1 MSFRPLRL
9 FPCILMVAGLAA
21 ATLPARADN
30 VVPQLAMAAPKPAT
44 PEDPG
49 DLMPKATAVAKKFL
63 DDPAWSALRNMLG
76 GATAIAIFPDLTQA
90 GFLVAAQGGSGVFMV
105 RHGSTWSDPV
115 FVELA
120 GTSFG
125 LQAGA
130 QVTQAVL
137 VLMSDDGPERMLKGA
152 FGMGGQASIAI
163 ADLGLGGG
171 TSGSGKTGI
180 NSFFISYGEGLFAG
194 GAIGGSQITQTKG
207 YNMFTYGQGYDASKI
222 IGGWTGKVAS
232 AAALQKILNDAT
244 ARAWKGK

>member
-1 MSFRPLRL
+1 
-9 FPCILMVAGLAA
+9 V
-21 ATLPARADN
+21 
-30 VVPQLAMAAPKPAT
+30 
-44 PEDPG
+44 
-49 DLMPKATAVAKKFL
+49 
-63 DDPAWSALRNMLG
+63 
-76 GATAIAIFPDLTQA
+76 AIFPDLTQA
-90 GFLVAAQGGSGVFMV
+90 GFLLAAQGGSGVFMV
-105 RHGSTWSDPV
+105 RHGLTWSDPV

-194 GAIGGSQITQTKG
+194 GAIGGSQITQSKD
-207 YNMFTYGQGYDASKI
+207 YNLFAYGQGYDAKKI
-222 IGGWTGKVAS
+222 IGGWTGKVS
-232 AAALQKILNDAT
+232 GSAALQTLLNDAT
-244 ARAWKGK
+244 ARAWNAK

>member
-1 MSFRPLRL
+1 MNFQALRL
-9 FPCILMVAGLAA
+9 LPCAVLAVSLVALSV
-21 ATLPARADN
+21 PARADDAAA
-30 VVPQLAMAAPKPAT
+30 QTAMAPSKTGA

-63 DDPAWSALRNMLG
+63 DDPTWSALRNMLG

-90 GFLVAAQGGSGVFMV
+90 GFILAAQGGSGVFMV
-105 RHGSTWSDPV
+105 RHGLTWSDPV

-120 GTSFG
+120 GTSVGF
-125 LQAGA
+125 QAGA

-194 GAIGGSQITQTKG
+194 GAIGGTQITQNKE
-207 YNMFTYGQGYDASKI
+207 YNLFA
-222 IGGWTGKVAS
+222 
-232 AAALQKILNDAT
+232 
-244 ARAWKGK
+244 